1 MAAPVAR
8 DRRRGAAAGGDAA
21 RRPAAGGAGLRS
33 PVVAAVGVAALLAGA
48 GAAAAADW
56 LPIFRTERIAAVSI
70 TESDLVDLPD
80 LSAYGDVEVVD
91 EPGVHQVADEAA
103 AEAATG
109 LTVPAV
115 DELPRG
121 VTGDRT
127 FQVGDQL
134 QVLFTFSA
142 EKAARAAARAGDE
155 LPAPPAGLD
164 GSQFRLTAGPGLASV
179 WSASSGLP
187 ALVVARAVAPA
198 GDSSGIPFAT
208 ARDYL
213 LSLPGMPDRVA
224 DQLRSF
230 SDDGSTLP
238 LPLPA
243 DQVTSSSRRRRR
255 RARHGVPVEGR
266 HDGRCGLGRGRRGDR
281 GRRHV
286 EHGRGAV
293 GRARAAVTPL
303 PEAAAQRLLA
313 ELPPSPAVWCSGLHK
328 RYGRQVAVD
337 GVSFTVARGEV
348 MGLLGPNGAGKT
360 SVIKML
366 LGLVRPDAGEV
377 LLLGR
382 PAREPQARARVGY
395 LPELFRY
402 QPWLTAAEVLTLHV
416 RLAGVD
422 VSADER
428 RESLAA
434 VGLAARAGDRVGGFS
449 KGMQQRLGLAVALVA
464 RPELVV
470 LDEPTSALDPIGR
483 ADVRDLLSRLK
494 ERGVA
499 VLLNSH
505 LIGEVERVCDR
516 VVILDHGQVAASG
529 SLLELLGG
537 RELRLRLDGVGADAE
552 RRLAAAGRLT
562 REGETFT
569 VELAADDRGH
579 RRTGA
584 GGRPGRARR
593 ARARGRAHPHQPR
606 GTAARHP
613 RATTAVTR
621 R

>member
-1 MAAPVAR
+1 VTAA
-8 DRRRGAAAGGDAA
+8 
-21 RRPAAGGAGLRS
+21 
-33 PVVAAVGVAALLAGA
+33 
-48 GAAAAADW
+48 
-56 LPIFRTERIAAVSI
+56 
-70 TESDLVDLPD
+70 
-80 LSAYGDVEVVD
+80 
-91 EPGVHQVADEAA
+91 
-103 AEAATG
+103 
-109 LTVPAV
+109 
-115 DELPRG
+115 
-121 VTGDRT
+121 
-127 FQVGDQL
+127 
-134 QVLFTFSA
+134 
-142 EKAARAAARAGDE
+142 
-155 LPAPPAGLD
+155 
-164 GSQFRLTAGPGLASV
+164 
-179 WSASSGLP
+179 
-187 ALVVARAVAPA
+187 
-198 GDSSGIPFAT
+198 
-208 ARDYL
+208 
-213 LSLPGMPDRVA
+213 
-224 DQLRSF
+224 
-230 SDDGSTLP
+230 
-238 LPLPA
+238 
-243 DQVTSSSRRRRR
+243 
-255 RARHGVPVEGR
+255 
-266 HDGRCGLGRGRRGDR
+266 
-281 GRRHV
+281 
-286 EHGRGAV
+286 
-293 GRARAAVTPL
+293 

-313 ELPPSPAVWCSGLHK
+313 ELPASPAVWCSGLHK

-483 ADVRDLLSRLK
+483 ADVRDLLLGLK

-537 RELRLRLDGVGADAE
+537 RELHLRLDGVGAGAE

-569 VELAADDRGH
+569 VELAADTEATVVPELVADLVALGVRVHAVEPTRISLEERLLGILRNH
-579 RRTGA
+579 
-584 GGRPGRARR
+584 GGD
-593 ARARGRAHPHQPR
+593 
-606 GTAARHP
+606 AA
-613 RATTAVTR
+613 
-621 R
+621 